1 MISEESEEKVKTMA
15 SKHKVNIKKN
25 NGRFNE
31 GGRGTGSVVSEEGG
45 FSFAVSGINGS
56 AGTCHSEGQHGTISD
71 HDGGADLC
79 QHADPGCQ
87 SMCSALWDDKDG
99 P

>member
-15 SKHKVNIKKN
+15 SKHNVNIKTN

-31 GGRGTGSVVSEEGG
+31 GGRGTGSVEQGRG
-45 FSFAVSGINGS
+45 TFFAVSGINGS
-56 AGTCHSEGQHGTISD
+56 AGTCHSGGQRGTISD
-71 HDGGADLC
+71 HDGGTDLC
-79 QHADPGCQ
+79 QHAEPGCQ